1 MYVVTSKQM
10 YGAECNAVK
19 RGTSFSNLMENAG
32 EACASIIRKQFEI
45 NRQNLKNIAVLCG
58 KGKNG
63 GDGFVIARLLRETG
77 CEVSVILTCGEP
89 QARDSIDN
97 FLLLESAGIDVFVY
111 DKNISPLLPALRNAD
126 IIVDAVFGTGFS
138 GVLDYNLTQLANT
151 VNSLPAKKVAV
162 DVPSGSNC
170 DTAVVAGAVF
180 KADLTIA
187 ISAYKPIHIL
197 KPDCKYCGKTVI
209 ADIGITDDDFTNL
222 DSVVCT
228 TKNAADIKKMLPKRR
243 SVSNKGTYGHA
254 LCICGSMKMVG
265 AAKLAVGGALR
276 SGAGLVTAAFPQS
289 IYPALAPC
297 LAEPLLLPLEANFE
311 GTFAVAASGGAYEAS
326 KKATAAL
333 IGCGIGIN
341 KDTAKMFTTLIRE
354 LKIPTVIDADG
365 INILSNNIDIMKEA
379 SAPLILT
386 PHPGEMSRLCRKSIA
401 DIVADPISTAFE
413 FAVENQIILALK
425 TANTVVCDGK
435 GRKIYINPTGN
446 AGLAK
451 GGSGDLLAGM
461 IVSFLAQGM
470 APFDATVAAVYLH
483 GLAADA
489 VAEISSKR
497 GMLPSDVMNYLPKLF
512 SKFE

>member
-19 RGTSFSNLMENAG
+19 RGMSFPQLMENAG
-32 EACASIIRKQFEI
+32 EACANIIRKHFEI
-45 NRQNLKNIAVLCG
+45 NKQKLKKIAILCG

-77 CEVSVILTCGEP
+77 CDVSVILVCGEP
-89 QARDSIDN
+89 QARDAIDN
-97 FLLLESAGIDVFVY
+97 FSLIEAAGVDVLRF
-111 DKNISPLLPALRNAD
+111 DKNISDLLPVLRNAD
-126 IIVDAVFGTGFS
+126 IIVDAIFGTGFS
-138 GVLDYNLTQLANT
+138 GVLDYNITQLANT
-151 VNSLPAKKVAV
+151 VNSLSGKKVAI

-209 ADIGITDDDFTNL
+209 ADIGITDDDFKNL
-222 DSVVCT
+222 DSVVCLT
-228 TKNAADIKKMLPKRR
+228 YNANDIKNMLPKRR

-297 LAEPLLLPLEANFE
+297 FTEPLLLPIEANFE
-311 GTFAVAASGGAYEAS
+311 GTFAVAASGSAFEAS

-341 KDTAKMFTTLIRE
+341 KDTAKMFNTLIKE
-354 LKIPTVIDADG
+354 LKIPTVVDADG
-365 INILSNNIDIMKEA
+365 INILSNNIDILKEV
-379 SAPLILT
+379 SVPLVLT
-386 PHPGEMSRLCRKSIA
+386 PHPGEMSRLCQKSINE
-401 DIVADPISTAFE
+401 IVADPIATAFN
-413 FAVENQIILALK
+413 FAVEHKLVIALK
-425 TANTVVCDGK
+425 TANTVVCDGNS
-435 GRKIYINPTGN
+435 RRIYINPTGN

-470 APFDATVAAVYLH
+470 APFEATVAAVYLH

-497 GMLPSDVMNYLPKLF
+497 GMLPTDVMNYLPKLF

>member
-10 YGAECNAVK
+10 YGAECRAVE
-19 RGTSFSNLMENAG
+19 RGTSFSQLMENAG
-32 EACASIIRKQFEI
+32 EACAYIIRKEYGI
-45 NRQNLKNIAVLCG
+45 NKTNLKKIAVICG

-63 GDGFVIARLLRETG
+63 GDGFVVARLLRETG
-77 CEVSVILTCGEP
+77 CDVSVILACGEP
-89 QARDSIDN
+89 QAKDAIDN
-97 FLLLESAGIDVFVY
+97 FTLLESAGIEVLRY
-111 DKNISPLLPALRNAD
+111 EKSISPLLPVLRNAD

-151 VNSLPAKKVAV
+151 VNSLSAKTVAI

-209 ADIGITDDDFTNL
+209 ADIGITDEDYSKL
-222 DSVVCT
+222 ESVVCLT
-228 TKNAADIKKMLPKRR
+228 YNSSDIKKILPKKR

-254 LCICGSMKMVG
+254 LCICGSMRMVG
-265 AAKLAVGGALR
+265 AAKLSVGGALR

-297 LAEPLLLPLEANFE
+297 FTEPLLLPLESNFD
-311 GTFAVAASGGAYEAS
+311 GTFDAMASTGAFEAS

-341 KDTAKMFTTLIRE
+341 PDTAKMFSSIIRE

-365 INILSNNIDIMKEA
+365 INILSNNIDILKEV
-379 SAPLILT
+379 SAPVILT
-386 PHPGEMSRLCRKSIA
+386 PHPGEMSRLCRKNIP
-401 DIVADPISTAFE
+401 DIVSDPVSTAFD
-413 FAVENQIILALK
+413 FAIKYRVVVALK

-435 GRKIYINPTGN
+435 SRRIYINPTGN

-461 IVSFLAQGM
+461 IVSFAAQGM
-470 APFDATVAAVYLH
+470 EPFEAAVAAVYLH

-489 VAEISSKR
+489 VAELSSKR
-497 GMLPSDVMNYLPKLF
+497 GMLPTDVMNYLPKLF